1 MIRILNYKIVKANKE
16 HHCYF
21 CGKTIEKGEQYH
33 KSVAIYDNIL
43 YETKICKYCHFV
55 SPALDMYDYFE
66 GEGLSD
72 EDFRAFIEQYVYDNH
87 FDNNIDDVA
96 KDWQLPLAEQVKKIY
111 NELKTN
117 EKYKYLW
124 DVNVANK

>member
-1 MIRILNYKIVKANKE
+1 MIRTLSYKIVKANKE

-21 CGKTIEKGEQYH
+21 CGKTIEKGEQYY
-33 KSVAIYDNIL
+33 KSVVIYDNIL
-43 YETKICKYCHFV
+43 YETKICKYCHSV
-55 SPALDMYDYFE
+55 SLALDMHDDFE

-72 EDFRAFIEQYVYDNH
+72 EDFREFIWQYVYDNH
-87 FDNNIDDVA
+87 FDNNIDGIA
-96 KDWQLPLAEQVKKIY
+96 KDWKIPFNEQVKKIY